1 MKILITGASGLVG
14 KHLAPFLRDKNHDV
28 FALVRKPTTNE
39 REITWNAEQG
49 FIESELRKMENADAV
64 IHLAGAGIA
73 DERWSKE
80 RKREIRDS
88 RVTGTRVLVDGLAKL
103 TNKPK
108 TFVCASAIGYYGN
121 RGDDILTED
130 EPPANDFLGEV
141 SVAWERESSR
151 AETFGMRVVNL
162 RIGIILTPEGGALE
176 RMLTPFKMGV
186 GGRVGS
192 GKQFISWI
200 ALDDVV
206 RALAFAVENENLRG
220 AVNATAPNPVRNIE
234 FTEVLGKTLNRPTII
249 PTPEFAL
256 RLMFGELADALLFS
270 STRVVPTK
278 LLQAG
283 FNFEFENVENALR
296 HLLR

>member
-73 DERWSKE
+73 DERWSKA
-80 RKREIRDS
+80 RKREIRES

-103 TNKPK
+103 ANKPK

-121 RGDDILTED
+121 RGDDILSED

-192 GKQFISWI
+192 GKQFVSWI
-200 ALDDVV
+200 ALDDVI
-206 RALAFAVENENLRG
+206 RALTFAVENENLRG
-220 AVNATAPNPVRNIE
+220 AVNATAPNPVRNAE
-234 FTEVLGKTLNRPTII
+234 FAEVLGKTLNRPAII

-283 FNFEFENVENALR
+283 FSFEFENVENALR